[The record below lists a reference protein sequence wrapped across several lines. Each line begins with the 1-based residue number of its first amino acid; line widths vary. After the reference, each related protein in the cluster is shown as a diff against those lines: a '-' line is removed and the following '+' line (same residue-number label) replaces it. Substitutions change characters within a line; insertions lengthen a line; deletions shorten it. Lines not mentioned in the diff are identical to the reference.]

1 MSVAQLQSMPPPV
14 QISREHGVRRC
25 IRGMH
30 VRAPGSEMLVIF
42 SLQNIH
48 AGSITT
54 DTFARHSAHIK
65 KLSLVI
71 SKHMRVHVLW
81 GDAAARGA
89 VSIDVVAEALGV
101 GVGVFHG

>member
-1 MSVAQLQSMPPPV
+1 MPPPV
-14 QISREHGVRRC
+14 QVSREHGVRRC

-54 DTFARHSAHIK
+54 DTFAARHADG
-65 KLSLVI
+65 VARQAVRVY
-71 SKHMRVHVLW
+71 MRVRVLR

-101 GVGVFHG
+101 GVGVFHD